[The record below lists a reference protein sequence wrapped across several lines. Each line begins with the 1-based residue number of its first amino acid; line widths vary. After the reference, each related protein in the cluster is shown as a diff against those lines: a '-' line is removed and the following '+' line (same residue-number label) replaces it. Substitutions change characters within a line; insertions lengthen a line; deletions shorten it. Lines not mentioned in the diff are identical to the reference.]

1 MRILL
6 SGFFGF
12 GNAGDEMIY
21 SVLERNLI
29 DEGFE
34 VLSLVKS
41 PSQPK
46 EIKRDN
52 FAEIFSAIRF
62 SDVVISGGGGL
73 LQDVT
78 SSKSLYY
85 YLLIIKWGIILG
97 KKTVVFAQGV
107 GPIDKCFNRFFVKS
121 ILGKVDLI
129 TVRDSFS
136 RELLSKIGIKKEVF
150 VTGDLALLFDDKKE
164 TKVIEN
170 EDYIILSLAGS
181 RGMPSIEKL
190 VEIAHRIREVSSRKI
205 YILPLFAAK
214 DMAIC
219 REVADKASLKVLTEL
234 TPEEMSYIISKAEFL
249 IGVRYHSILMSA
261 MNFVPFIS
269 LSYDPKVNT
278 LTQELGMT
286 SFSYKD
292 LTIEDFTNAFKYC
305 FTERSKLKDKLK
317 SRIPVMK
324 ENAKG
329 NFEILFNFLSR

>member
-46 EIKRDN
+46 EIKHDN
-52 FAEIFSAIRF
+52 FTEIFSAIRS

-107 GPIDKCFNRFFVKS
+107 GPIDKGLNRFFVKS
-121 ILGKVDLI
+121 ILGRVDLI

-136 RELLSKIGIKKEVF
+136 SELLQKIGIKKEIF

-164 TKVIEN
+164 TRVIEN

-190 VEIAHRIREVSSRKI
+190 VEIAHRIGEISSKKI
-205 YILPLFAAK
+205 YILPLFPSK
-214 DMAIC
+214 DMEIC
-219 REVADKASLKVLTEL
+219 REVADKASLKVLTGL
-234 TPEEMSYIISKAEFL
+234 APEEMSYIISKAEFL

-261 MNFVPFIS
+261 VNFVPFIS

-278 LTQELGMT
+278 LTQQLRMT

-292 LTIEDFTNAFKYC
+292 LTTEDFTNVFNYC
-305 FTERSKLKDKLK
+305 FAERSKLREKLK
-317 SRIPVMK
+317 SQIPVMK
-324 ENAKG
+324 ENAKR